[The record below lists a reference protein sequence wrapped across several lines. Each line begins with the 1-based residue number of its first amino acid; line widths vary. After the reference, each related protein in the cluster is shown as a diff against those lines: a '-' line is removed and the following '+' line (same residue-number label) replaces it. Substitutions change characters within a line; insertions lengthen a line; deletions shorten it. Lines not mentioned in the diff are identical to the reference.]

1 MPKLVKTFKPL
12 PIKYLRDRPSGIAQT
27 GAHATSARQNP
38 PDIHRLGWAPRP
50 WPRHGLTGQV
60 NSSMMGAMG
69 SGQYAYYT
77 DEDREEYEKQSGPP
91 GKGGNYKADMTRRYF
106 NKAGGKAMIGLPGGV
121 IHEEALRS
129 VIASMIA
136 EMRGD
141 SDGKKAFAYELMRS
155 QEGDDEEE
163 DDEVDEQS
171 VAANVAGYSLPLGM
185 SNRKPGSPPPWAAYA
200 RAIGGTPLKV
210 TGTRTLKVRKMN
222 KSDKY

>member
-27 GAHATSARQNP
+27 GAHATSHRQNP

-91 GKGGNYKADMTRRYF
+91 GKGGNYKSDMSRQYISKI
-106 NKAGGKAMIGLPGGV
+106 KARPVIGLPVGV
-121 IHEEALRS
+121 IGESELREVIRNMISELNEDPMGRAAFNYEMLRS
-129 VIASMIA
+129 
-136 EMRGD
+136 ED
-141 SDGKKAFAYELMRS
+141 
-155 QEGDDEEE
+155 GDDEDEDEDELEE
-163 DDEVDEQS
+163 FS
-171 VAANVAGYSLPLGM
+171 GAAAVAGYSLPLGA
-185 SNRKPGSPPPWAAYA
+185 SNHPSTLKSRGEFTAKMY
-200 RAIGGTPLKV
+200 GGTPV
-210 TGTRTLKVRKMN
+210 RTLKLRRMK
-222 KSDKY
+222 KS